1 MSNDKKTQ
9 PTIIVIF
16 GGTGDLA
23 KRKLIPAFYNLFL
36 DDHMPDKFFIL
47 GLGRSELTTD
57 EYAEHL
63 KEGLNKFSRRGKP
76 ASDQWEKFKSSILYQ
91 QLNINEESCYQKL
104 AEKLACLDEQMEQR
118 ANRLFY
124 LSVAPQFIDAITS
137 NLNKYG
143 VASNAL
149 TDRIIIEKPFGNNKE
164 SAVELNRLLTQTFH
178 EKQIYRIDHYL
189 GKETVQNILAL
200 RFANALF
207 EPLWNRNYI
216 DSVQINVAE
225 QVGVEDRG
233 GYYEGAGALRD
244 MIQNHLLQI
253 LCMVAM
259 EPPLSFEAE
268 EVRNKKVDVLRAI
281 RRMKPA
287 EVHDYAVRGQYMDGW
302 IQGMKVRGYRDEP
315 SVNANSN
322 TETFA
327 ALKLYIDNWRWQGVP
342 FYLRTGKR
350 MTEKTSSITIEFRPV
365 PHSTFPAEKMGSL
378 LPNRLTINIQP
389 HMDIAIRFVTKK
401 TGLEMD
407 LQPAQMLFDYDKSST
422 QSPEAYETLLLDAMR
437 GDAPLFMRADQVEEA
452 WDVITPVLQA
462 WESRPALDFPNYAAG
477 TRGPEASETLIARE
491 GHVWA
496 VNGHMLKHSKAAKNV
511 IASITTC

>member
-1 MSNDKKTQ
+1 MNNGKKTE

-23 KRKLIPAFYNLFL
+23 KRKLVPAFYNLFL
-36 DDHMPDKFFIL
+36 DNHMPNKFAIL
-47 GLGRSELTTD
+47 GLGRTSLIEED
-57 EYAEHL
+57 YHNRL
-63 KEGLNKFSRRGKP
+63 KEGLNEFSRIKP
-76 ASDQWEKFKSSILYQ
+76 EDDQWDKFKSSISYLEADINNEASYQ
-91 QLNINEESCYQKL
+91 QL
-104 AEKLACLDEQMEQR
+104 AEKLTCLDQQWGKR

-124 LSVAPQFIDAITS
+124 LSVAPQFIETATL
-137 NLNKYG
+137 NLSKAG
-143 VASNAL
+143 VADNPE
-149 TDRIIIEKPFGNNKE
+149 TDRIIFEKPFGYNKE
-164 SAVELNRLLTQTFH
+164 SAIQLNRLLTQTFH

-189 GKETVQNILAL
+189 GKETVQNILAF

-216 DSVQINVAE
+216 DSVQITVAE

-268 EVRNKKVDVLRAI
+268 EIRNKKVDALRAV
-281 RRMKPA
+281 RRLKPD
-287 EVHDYAVRGQYMDGW
+287 EVHDYAVRGQYSSGW
-302 IQGMKVRGYRDEP
+302 IQGKKTPGYREESGVD
-315 SVNANSN
+315 AHSN

-327 ALKLYIDNWRWQGVP
+327 ALKLYLDNWRWQGVP

-350 MTEKTSSITIEFRPV
+350 MTEKISSITIQFRPV
-365 PHSTFPAEKMGSL
+365 PHATFPVEKTGGL

-389 HMDIAIRFVTKK
+389 HMDIAFRFITKK

-407 LQPAQMLFDYDKSST
+407 LQPADMVFNYDKTST
-422 QSPEAYETLLLDAMR
+422 HSPEAYETLLLDAMR
-437 GDAPLFMRADQVEEA
+437 GDATLFMRADQVEEA
-452 WDVITPVLQA
+452 WDVITPVLEV
-462 WESRPALDFPNYAAG
+462 WESRSSLDFPNYAAG
-477 TRGPEASETLIARE
+477 TWGPETAETLIARK

-496 VNGHMLKHSKAAKNV
+496 VNGHMFKH
-511 IASITTC
+511 